1 MAQSHLEDAATIERS
16 TVVLEVGVGECAPQ
30 SVAVD
35 ASTLAAEGLQGAVLR
50 EDAAMHVGCSV
61 VLVQTTAQVG
71 HLHQKAV
78 VKGLGHDML
87 GVRIW
92 GPVNVMLLRVCSA
105 VSSDGGWLS
114 YAEHSNV
121 CC

>member
-78 VKGLGHDML
+78 VQGLGHDML
-87 GVRIW
+87 GVRKW

-105 VSSDGGWLS
+105 VSWDGGGLS